1 MTERFPRKK
10 ALALHKVHVKTE
22 ENGGREKVF
31 LPQHQLFDF
40 NIILAK
46 KFGPLKLQSVQFLTE
61 SQVRVCFSSTLICVK
76 TFDVDSLKQQ
86 SMSEETTNLWR
97 HFASMSPRG
106 SSCKIS
112 APTLRGFAQG
122 CSCSVQ
128 FLCLC
133 SRINVCESCV

>member
-46 KFGPLKLQSVQFLTE
+46 KFGPLKLQSVQFCALD
-61 SQVRVCFSSTLICVK
+61 RKSSPWLLEFHSDFCQNI
-76 TFDVDSLKQQ
+76 
-86 SMSEETTNLWR
+86 
-97 HFASMSPRG
+97 
-106 SSCKIS
+106 
-112 APTLRGFAQG
+112 
-122 CSCSVQ
+122 
-128 FLCLC
+128 
-133 SRINVCESCV
+133 